1 MRKRCA
7 RRDLQLSPG
16 TQPLF
21 WREPDAYSAGGLAA
35 YLALGGLIGH
45 KPSALELFVELHIL
59 RGCWCL
65 LSLSRERLAKAANE
79 AKSTKETHD
88 EPPTKGR
95 MSQLIVSD
103 GKEERVSAS
112 MSSAL
117 LH

>member
-16 TQPLF
+16 TQSLF
-21 WREPDAYSAGGLAA
+21 GQEPDAYSASGLAA
-35 YLALGGLIGH
+35 DLARGRLIGH
-45 KPSALELFVELHIL
+45 IASAVELFVELHTL
-59 RGCWCL
+59 RGMVVL

-112 MSSAL
+112 MSSGFA
-117 LH
+117 H